1 MIQKTFLMI
10 LCCATASWAQFN
22 TGDISGVV
30 ADVTGAVLPGVD
42 IVAIHTESGLEVRR
56 VTDGAGHYLLPSL
69 PAGAYRVDAE
79 LPGFRR
85 ATSNVLL
92 TIGQTADLD
101 LELEVGIVS
110 DEVTVIATTA
120 PLLQSTTSEI
130 SDVLENAT
138 IIEMPLNGRQLMQ
151 LAQLSDSVVIPPGGT
166 RGAALQ
172 QAGPL
177 PSVGGQRAGHNIY
190 LLDGVKVTDELFNN
204 LVINPSVDSIQEF
217 KIQKS
222 MYPAEFGGKA
232 SALINVAT
240 KAGTNNFHGSLFGFV
255 RNDRFDARNYF
266 DDPNQKV
273 PPLRESQF
281 GFSFGGPVK
290 EGRTFFFT
298 SYERQTTRRSITK
311 TFSVPTL
318 AMRNGDFGSQII
330 CDPFALTS
338 EPCAPFAGNRIPGAR
353 IDPVAQAFLSSVPL
367 PTGAGP
373 VQNLRSIEKQ
383 IKDAGQFSARMD
395 HRFRER
401 DTFFARFS
409 TFDADEVQPFGTSV
423 QNEDLVPGFGRELS
437 TTSRNLALGHTHT
450 FGVSVLNELRFGWL
464 SVSGGQVSENLGV
477 DFAGPAGLQGVTA
490 KPEDVGF
497 PQISTSGQ
505 FSTMGDPTSFVSR
518 ENEHFEVYDNILID
532 RGRHKIK
539 FGGYWFHLKFQPKN
553 AQTARGSFRY
563 TGQWT
568 GNALA
573 DFMLGYPTSAEV
585 GIGSGSEDARTD
597 WAHVYIQDDWA
608 VRSNL
613 TFNVGFR
620 YEINTH
626 MEEVDNRLSTIDLSI
641 PGGQVVIASDDQDQ
655 ISSAAG
661 ALLGAIPIPWVTS
674 NQIGWDPSL
683 LRPSYRRFAPRI
695 GLAWTFGDLN
705 RSVLRA
711 GYGVFLNQWA
721 YSVQTSLTRNLPF
734 FQLKR
739 VDIPIDQQVPTLNTA
754 SILQTDST
762 GRLGGSI
769 MDHAF
774 RTEYTQTWSLGLQ
787 HEISSN
793 TVVEGFYMGSRTVG
807 ADNSTIRNVPEPG
820 PGSIDER
827 RPIPALSGIRAI
839 RWDGNSIYHALTLK
853 VDRKVGD
860 GLSFSAN
867 YTLSKSIDDASSP
880 GATASESNV
889 PQDVRNVFG
898 GERALSSFD
907 HRHLFSGSGSYR
919 LDFLN
924 GHGGWSEALAGNWQ
938 VSSIVRLES
947 GAPFTVN
954 LGVDQANVGSGPA
967 QRPNVS
973 GNPNLRSG
981 RKPEQWFDT
990 SVFSMPNPFT
1000 FGNSGRNTVFAPGY
1014 GVVDVS
1020 AKKSVPLLESAILE
1034 FRWEI
1039 FNVFNRANFDVPG
1052 RIAFSR
1058 NFGRIF
1064 SAKSP
1069 REMQFGIRL
1078 QF

>member
-69 PAGAYRVDAE
+69 PAGAYTVDAE

-330 CDPFALTS
+330 CDPFAVTS

-373 VQNLRSIEKQ
+373 VQNLTSIEKQ
-383 IKDAGQFSARMD
+383 IKDTGQFSARMD

-464 SVSGGQVSENLGV
+464 SVSGGQVSENLG
-477 DFAGPAGLQGVTA
+477 
-490 KPEDVGF
+490 
-497 PQISTSGQ
+497 
-505 FSTMGDPTSFVSR
+505 
-518 ENEHFEVYDNILID
+518 
-532 RGRHKIK
+532 
-539 FGGYWFHLKFQPKN
+539 
-553 AQTARGSFRY
+553 
-563 TGQWT
+563 
-568 GNALA
+568 
-573 DFMLGYPTSAEV
+573 
-585 GIGSGSEDARTD
+585 GIGRT
-597 WAHVYIQDDWA
+597 
-608 VRSNL
+608 
-613 TFNVGFR
+613 
-620 YEINTH
+620 
-626 MEEVDNRLSTIDLSI
+626 
-641 PGGQVVIASDDQDQ
+641 
-655 ISSAAG
+655 
-661 ALLGAIPIPWVTS
+661 TS
-674 NQIGWDPSL
+674 
-683 LRPSYRRFAPRI
+683 
-695 GLAWTFGDLN
+695 
-705 RSVLRA
+705 
-711 GYGVFLNQWA
+711 
-721 YSVQTSLTRNLPF
+721 
-734 FQLKR
+734 
-739 VDIPIDQQVPTLNTA
+739 
-754 SILQTDST
+754 
-762 GRLGGSI
+762 
-769 MDHAF
+769 
-774 RTEYTQTWSLGLQ
+774 
-787 HEISSN
+787 
-793 TVVEGFYMGSRTVG
+793 
-807 ADNSTIRNVPEPG
+807 
-820 PGSIDER
+820 
-827 RPIPALSGIRAI
+827 
-839 RWDGNSIYHALTLK
+839 
-853 VDRKVGD
+853 
-860 GLSFSAN
+860 
-867 YTLSKSIDDASSP
+867 
-880 GATASESNV
+880 
-889 PQDVRNVFG
+889 
-898 GERALSSFD
+898 
-907 HRHLFSGSGSYR
+907 
-919 LDFLN
+919 
-924 GHGGWSEALAGNWQ
+924 
-938 VSSIVRLES
+938 
-947 GAPFTVN
+947 
-954 LGVDQANVGSGPA
+954 
-967 QRPNVS
+967 
-973 GNPNLRSG
+973 
-981 RKPEQWFDT
+981 
-990 SVFSMPNPFT
+990 
-1000 FGNSGRNTVFAPGY
+1000 
-1014 GVVDVS
+1014 
-1020 AKKSVPLLESAILE
+1020 
-1034 FRWEI
+1034 
-1039 FNVFNRANFDVPG
+1039 
-1052 RIAFSR
+1052 
-1058 NFGRIF
+1058 
-1064 SAKSP
+1064 
-1069 REMQFGIRL
+1069 
-1078 QF
+1078 